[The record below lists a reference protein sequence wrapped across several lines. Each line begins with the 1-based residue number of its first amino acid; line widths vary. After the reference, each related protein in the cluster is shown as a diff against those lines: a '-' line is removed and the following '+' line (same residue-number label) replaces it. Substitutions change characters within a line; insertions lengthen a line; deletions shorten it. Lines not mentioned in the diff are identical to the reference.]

1 MKQRRPPDPRDA
13 WPPPPG
19 AGIPTLAADPARPGP
34 VRPAPLLD
42 RIDEFEERHP
52 VLVTAIYAALVF
64 AVFFALDQLLCCLR
78 EP

>member
-1 MKQRRPPDPRDA
+1 MKPRRPPEPGP

-19 AGIPTLAADPARPGP
+19 AGVQKVAADPARPGP

-52 VLVTAIYAALVF
+52 VLVNAIYAALVF